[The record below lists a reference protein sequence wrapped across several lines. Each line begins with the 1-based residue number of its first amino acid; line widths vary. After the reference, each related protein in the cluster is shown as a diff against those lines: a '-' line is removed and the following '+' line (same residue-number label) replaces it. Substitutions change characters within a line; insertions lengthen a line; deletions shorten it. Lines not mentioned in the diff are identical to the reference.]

1 MAYKIIMR
9 KSVILFLAIILISV
23 MGHLLQWYDFNTL
36 LIVII
41 SIVIGGYFGS
51 KFLNKKSP

>member
-51 KFLNKKSP
+51 KFMNKKSP